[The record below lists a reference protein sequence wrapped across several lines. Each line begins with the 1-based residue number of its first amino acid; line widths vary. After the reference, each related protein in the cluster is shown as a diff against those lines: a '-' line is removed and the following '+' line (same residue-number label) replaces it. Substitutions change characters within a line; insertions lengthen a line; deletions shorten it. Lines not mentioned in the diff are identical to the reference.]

1 MAAMKSQEQFAAV
14 RRGLSA
20 WYRRTARDFPWRRT
34 SDPYAIWVSEIMLQQ
49 TRTTAAI
56 PYYLRFLTLFPD
68 IAALAAADLQEVL
81 KAWEGLGY
89 YSRAR
94 NLHKTAKLLVADHAA
109 RLPATAA
116 GLEELPGIGRYTA
129 GAIASIAFGLDEPV
143 LDGNVTRVLC
153 RLLRIA
159 EDPRAAA
166 VQERLWSAV
175 RALIPPGQA
184 GMFNQALME
193 LGATLCLPRNPRCD
207 TCPVAAQCLALRHH
221 EQPQLPLRPVKKPL
235 PHQTI
240 VVGVIHNA
248 AGRILIGLRP
258 VDAMLGGLWEFPG
271 GKREPGETLEAALVR
286 EVREEVGLSISVGR
300 PLAVIRHAYSHFRIT
315 LHAFACLRLAGR
327 ARALGCDAVQ
337 WVRPVDLETYPFPR
351 ANQKLLGVIA
361 AGKAAPRTVG

>member
-1 MAAMKSQEQFAAV
+1 MVAMKPQEQFAAI
-14 RRGLSA
+14 RRLLSK

-56 PYYLRFLTLFPD
+56 PYYERFLTLFPD
-68 IAALAAADLQEVL
+68 VRSLATADLQGVL

-94 NLHKTAKLLVADHAA
+94 NLHKTAKLLVADYSA
-109 RLPATAA
+109 RLPATAEE
-116 GLEELPGIGRYTA
+116 LEQLPGIGRYTA

-153 RLLRIA
+153 RLLRVGQ
-159 EDPRAAA
+159 DPRAAA
-166 VQERLWSAV
+166 VRERLWSAV
-175 RALIPPGQA
+175 RALIPPGEA

-193 LGATLCLPRNPRCD
+193 LGATLCLPRSPRCD
-207 TCPVAAQCLALRHH
+207 ECPVAAQCLALRHN
-221 EQPQLPLRPVKKPL
+221 EQARLPLRAVKKPL

-240 VVGVIHNA
+240 VVGVIRNA
-248 AGRILIGLRP
+248 AGRILIGRRRP
-258 VDAMLGGLWEFPG
+258 DAMLGGLWEFPG
-271 GKREPGETLEAALVR
+271 GKRERGETLTEALIR
-286 EVREEVGLSISVGR
+286 EVREEVGLSISVGG

-327 ARALGCDAVQ
+327 VRPLGCDAVQ
-337 WVRPVDLETYPFPR
+337 WVRPGDLDKYPFPR
-351 ANQKLLGVIA
+351 ANQKLLGDILA
-361 AGKAAPRTVG
+361 TKAAPRTVG